1 MDDDENDGSD
11 AFKPAGYSNTDT
23 AEVRAVNTLEYLI
36 DDSLVKKSI
45 ESRDKN
51 PNVDGFIEPIKPDTK
66 SVPFGRIYIQIKKL
80 PEKYADR
87 PRFQAKQATLSPPTY
102 LNDPYIL
109 FVVDTD
115 DSVAYWR
122 HISPEFRRSL
132 DMDSQQK
139 SKVIE
144 FPEENRVTGE
154 STDYYNSWITI
165 IEDNNQR
172 ISNYEEYEQ
181 LKEQS
186 EPALGKAKP
195 RFAKIQSFLDT
206 YNGLLDRE
214 FSAIKEYKYPN
225 IWKIGYV
232 DIEYEEDYAEYGLY
246 PIERGENDVMIKE
259 IDSNTATDVFDKTN
273 ALHKKGVRGNRIH
286 DRPVEYAVEEI
297 EDLTEEVIEKRQLSF
312 GNSSFLAKE
321 FIFSF
326 IDEYHDYMN
335 LPEKDR
341 YSLSEVENGFYSY
354 LQLWIDEA
362 VKRLSEE
369 ELVNVVTSTVSTT
382 AGFKLEMMDVTLSV
396 EQKEEIASSVEARV
410 EAGEQIGHRYVV
422 GSFKTTPNLFP
433 EALSVLKDNS
443 EKEIER
449 PYEPH
454 SYELSEGESAR
465 HWDMYSD
472 EEMRANFET
481 FFNSAPKAYQA
492 VVTENF
498 PEIQTDLSNVNDE
511 PLSLV
516 CLTLDDGPHGQPS
529 YDRFWL
535 QSLDDRNGGSGTHI
549 LSDDSKIIQGLKE
562 RSRNQERG
570 TITYNGAEYVLSSF
584 RWGVP
589 NFIFEDTPV
598 LDWVY
603 DTLEEQLTEYFESSQ
618 WTK

>member
-11 AFKPAGYSNTDT
+11 EFQPAGYSNTDT
-23 AEVRAVNTLEYLI
+23 AEVRAVNTLKYI
-36 DDSLVKKSI
+36 TDDSLVKKDI
-45 ESRDKN
+45 NARDKY
-51 PNVDGFIEPIKPDTK
+51 PNVDGFIEPIKPDTE
-66 SVPFGRIYIQIKKL
+66 SIPLGRIYVQVKKL
-80 PEKYADR
+80 PEKYSDR
-87 PRFQAKQATLSPPTY
+87 PRFQAKRATLSPPTY
-102 LNDPYIL
+102 LSDPYIL

-122 HISPEFRRSL
+122 HISPEYRESL

-139 SKVIE
+139 SKMIE
-144 FPEENRVTGE
+144 FPEENRVTGD
-154 STDYYNSWITI
+154 STDYYEEWKTI

-214 FSAIKEYKYPN
+214 FSAIKEYEYPN
-225 IWKIGYV
+225 IWKVGYV

-259 IDSNTATDVFDKTN
+259 INSNTATDVFDKTN
-273 ALHKKGVRGNRIH
+273 ALHKKGIRGNRIH
-286 DRPVEYAVEEI
+286 DRPVGYAVEEI
-297 EDLTEEVIEKRQLSF
+297 EDLTGEVVEKRQLSF
-312 GNSSFLAKE
+312 GDSSFLAKE

-341 YSLSEVENGFYSY
+341 YSLSEVENGFYSH

-369 ELVNVVTSTVSTT
+369 ELVNVVSSTVSTT
-382 AGFKLEMMDVTLSV
+382 AGFKLEIMDTTLSV
-396 EQKEEIASSVEARV
+396 EQKEEIASSVEARA

-454 SYELSEGESAR
+454 SYELSEGEYVH
-465 HWDMYSD
+465 HWNMYSD
-472 EEMRANFET
+472 EEMRANFKM

-498 PEIQTDLSNVNDE
+498 PEIQTDLLDVNDE

-516 CLTLDDGPHGQPS
+516 SLTLDDGPDGQPV

-535 QSLDDRNGGSGTHI
+535 RPLDEQIGRSGIHI
-549 LSDDSKIIQGLKE
+549 LSDDSEAIQTLKE
-562 RSRNQERG
+562 MRRNHNWG
-570 TITYNGAEYVLSSF
+570 PITYNHSEYVFSSYKTGF
-584 RWGVP
+584 AR
-589 NFIFEDTPV
+589 FIFEDTPV